1 MADSRPAVVEQPSE
15 HAQAFLRLADLHLDA
30 AYRLARAIL
39 HDATDAQDATHD
51 AFERAWRKWSTLRD
65 PSRFEPWFD
74 RILVTRCSAC
84 AALGAA
90 QDGPPALAQRALPGR
105 AHAVFPRRLPAAPH
119 ATPRRASR
127 RWACGPGR

>member
-1 MADSRPAVVEQPSE
+1 MLDVPGGAAAVVEQPSE

-84 AALGAA
+84 AALGPA
-90 QDGPPALAQRALPGR
+90 QDGPRPA
-105 AHAVFPRRLPAAPH
+105 
-119 ATPRRASR
+119 
-127 RWACGPGR
+127 